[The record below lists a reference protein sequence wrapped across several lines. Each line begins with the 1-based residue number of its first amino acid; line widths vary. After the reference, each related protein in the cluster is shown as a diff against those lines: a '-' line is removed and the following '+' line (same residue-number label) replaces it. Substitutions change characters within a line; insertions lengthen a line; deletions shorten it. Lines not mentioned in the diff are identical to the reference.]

1 MYEEINEQL
10 EGKYKLTAYPLNI
23 GIEITNNCNLNCIMC
38 NHDKM
43 KRTKGF
49 MQLDTYKKIIDETAI
64 EQPGTRI
71 WLDFYGEALLAGWKL
86 YYMIDYA
93 KKAGLT
99 NICINT
105 NGTVMKQE
113 YAEMLIDAGVD
124 YISLDC
130 DGFKKEVYASV
141 RVNGD
146 RDKFYS
152 NVEYLLEYK
161 KKMKSD
167 TIIDIKVIELEQ
179 NRNEIQQIVEYW
191 KNRGAWT
198 AVRRCSQWVDEN
210 SKSTGKPEMD
220 SRIACG
226 HAMGTA
232 VISWDGIVGG
242 CAFDYDLAMA
252 CGDIKKESLK
262 NIWTRRNENFL
273 KLHLEHRWDELPV
286 ICKYCS
292 NWENI
297 GEERIDE
304 LGNEIRRNYS
314 AKAMIYEME

>member
-130 DGFKKEVYASV
+130 DGFTKEVYESV
-141 RVNGD
+141 RV
-146 RDKFYS
+146 
-152 NVEYLLEYK
+152 E
-161 KKMKSD
+161 
-167 TIIDIKVIELEQ
+167 IET
-179 NRNEIQQIVEYW
+179 NFIQ
-191 KNRGAWT
+191 
-198 AVRRCSQWVDEN
+198 
-210 SKSTGKPEMD
+210 M
-220 SRIACG
+220 
-226 HAMGTA
+226 
-232 VISWDGIVGG
+232 
-242 CAFDYDLAMA
+242 
-252 CGDIKKESLK
+252 
-262 NIWTRRNENFL
+262 
-273 KLHLEHRWDELPV
+273 
-286 ICKYCS
+286 
-292 NWENI
+292 
-297 GEERIDE
+297 
-304 LGNEIRRNYS
+304 
-314 AKAMIYEME
+314 